1 MYLGHFSV
9 SLAVKD
15 IRRSLAFYEALGFE
29 KLDGDVEQNW
39 LILKSGEAK
48 IGLFQG
54 MFEEDLLTFNPSDAR
69 ALEKALKDKGIEP
82 ETGTSGDEG
91 PAHFVLKDPDGR
103 TILVDQF

>member
-15 IRRSLAFYEALGFE
+15 IRKSLAFYEALGFE
-29 KLDGDVEQNW
+29 TLDGDVEQNW

-54 MFEEDLLTFNPSDAR
+54 MFDDDLLTFNPSDAR
-69 ALEKALKDKGIEP
+69 VLEQALKDKGIQP
-82 ETGTSGDEG
+82 ETAIEGDEG
-91 PAHFVLKDPDGR
+91 PAHFTLKDPDGR